1 MSTFNNQTIVV
12 TGGNSGIGLGA
23 VLVLVERGA
32 TVWVCDLGLEPVVEL
47 KSLIDA
53 GTVHFRGGVDV
64 ASREASTK
72 FMDEVLNTSGRL
84 DGLFNNAGIGLFE
97 GEIASD
103 ENFTRM
109 FEVNVRGT
117 WNFATYAFRVMQKQ
131 SPRGKWKSRGNVVN
145 NSSQAGIKGFPG
157 LAAYCGTKHAVIG
170 LTRAW
175 GVEFAPHGIRVNAI
189 SPGSFHHHR

>member
-1 MSTFNNQTIVV
+1 MMGSFHGQTIVV
-12 TGGNSGIGLGA
+12 TGGNSGIGLGT

-32 TVWVCDLGLEPVVEL
+32 TVWVCDLGTEAADEL
-47 KSLIDA
+47 GVHIDA
-53 GTVHFRGGVDV
+53 GRVHFRGGVDV
-64 ASREASTK
+64 SSRESSTK
-72 FMDEVLNTSGRL
+72 FMDEVVQTSLRL

-103 ENFTRM
+103 ENFSRM

-131 SPRGKWKSRGNVVN
+131 TPRGKWQSRGNIVN

-175 GVEFAPHGIRVNAI
+175 GVEFAPYGIRVNAI
-189 SPGSFHHHR
+189 SPGWLLP